1 MDDMRMS
8 GDKQPLEEFL
18 GRAVPGL
25 AHPAKP

>member
-8 GDKQPLEEFL
+8 DKQPLEEFL

>member
-8 GDKQPLEEFL
+8 DVQPVEEFL
-18 GRAVPGL
+18 GHPVPGL